1 METELKKVLIVG
13 SAPDAL
19 RTASW
24 DTSFFSHIIAINNAW
39 MACPSWN
46 YLIFP
51 DDFPKERHPCADALK
66 GKQIVTAQ
74 EFVPIQNEFGGF
86 VYAGGTMA
94 FTAGYWALGAL
105 KPDVIAYIGC
115 DMIYDA
121 KPGQMTHFYG
131 CGAADPLRADVTLQS
146 LEAKSLR
153 LQALAGRKS
162 CAVVNLS
169 NQQTSRLLFPRIEL
183 QTLEE
188 MTQNPPTTIFNKLAV
203 ENALRAESEL
213 GYMVESGRYWE
224 KYDQLDSHKLH
235 AIDALWLRIASQTI
249 LTSDQMESR

>member
-1 METELKKVLIVG
+1 METKLKKVLIVG

-19 RTASW
+19 KTASW
-24 DTSFFSHIIAINNAW
+24 DISFFSQIIAINNAW

-46 YLIFP
+46 CLIFP

-66 GKQIVTAQ
+66 GKQVVTSQ

-94 FTAGYWALGAL
+94 FTAGYWALGVL

-131 CGAADPLRADVTLQS
+131 YGAADPLRADVTLQS

-153 LQALAGRKS
+153 LQALAERNG

-188 MTQNPPTTIFNKLAV
+188 ITQNLPTNTFNKLAV

-224 KYDQLDSHKLH
+224 KYDQLESDKLY
-235 AIDALWLRIASQTI
+235 AIDALWLKIASQTI
-249 LTSDQMESR
+249 LTSVQMESR

>member
-46 YLIFP
+46 CLIFP

-66 GKQIVTAQ
+66 GKQVVTSQ

-86 VYAGGTMA
+86 VYADGTMA

-121 KPGQMTHFYG
+121 KPGQTTHFYG
-131 CGAADPLRADVTLQS
+131 CGAADPLREDVTLQC

-153 LQALAGRKS
+153 LQALAGQNG

-169 NQQTSRLLFPRIEL
+169 NQQNSRLLFPRIEL
-183 QTLEE
+183 QALEE
-188 MTQNPPTTIFNKLAV
+188 MTQNPPTIIFNKLAIQ
-203 ENALRAESEL
+203 NTLRAESEL

-224 KYDQLDSHKLH
+224 KYEQFDSDKLH
-235 AIDALWLRIASQTI
+235 AIDALWLRIASQAV
-249 LTSDQMESR
+249 LTSDQMHCR